1 MLQKTIFLKEKPG
14 VGGGFFQN
22 WVARRKEE
30 ALGSSGLDIE
40 SL

>member
-1 MLQKTIFLKEKPG
+1 MLQKAVFFKEEPG
-14 VGGGFFQN
+14 VGGGLFQN